1 MEPTLKTKLL
11 LSRKAMLWGAVAL
24 AVIVVLAVVAAWFGG
39 GNDPSVPTGAAGAV
53 TRGKLVV
60 SVEEDGEIEA
70 QKRIV
75 ISNELQWPVVIDELV
90 EDGKIVQAG
99 ETIVKFSCKALE
111 DKLHEQELKVRSA
124 RSDHEQAA
132 ANLELKKLEVAEK
145 VRKAEQ
151 SVKDAEA
158 DQKRY
163 LEGEWPIKKRQHE
176 QDILLLEREMAIAQA
191 DLDFKKTWHAKLEDK
206 SPYSEG
212 EIKSDQ
218 LALDRKKLA
227 LAKSKAEL
235 TMLLEYDNP
244 KELRKLENASLD
256 AKLGL
261 ERARHDARLELRKS
275 EELVD
280 TRKETLERHE
290 KELADLQE
298 AKEKLTVKAEQE
310 GLVVYDDGRR
320 WNPEATTIAK
330 GEQVNHGQQI
340 MIIPDMTTLQVRTK
354 VYEAVSRLVQ
364 PGQKASIRL
373 ESRPQ
378 EILAGTVHKINV
390 LPDRSNWWSPG
401 IKVFPVTVKFD
412 QKVEGIRPNMTARVE
427 LELACLDDVV
437 LAPVAA
443 VFSEQDKTYCWVV
456 AGGGA
461 RKTQIE
467 VGLSNNRHVQV
478 VKGLREGQEVL
489 LIEPSSGGDNGESS
503 QTGPM
508 GMPG

>member
-1 MEPTLKTKLL
+1 
-11 LSRKAMLWGAVAL
+11 
-24 AVIVVLAVVAAWFGG
+24 
-39 GNDPSVPTGAAGAV
+39 
-53 TRGKLVV
+53 
-60 SVEEDGEIEA
+60 
-70 QKRIV
+70 
-75 ISNELQWPVVIDELV
+75 
-90 EDGKIVQAG
+90 
-99 ETIVKFSCKALE
+99 LE
-111 DKLHEQELKVRSA
+111 DKLHEQELKVRTA

-151 SVKDAEA
+151 SVKDADA

-163 LEGEWPIKKRQHE
+163 LEGEWPIKKRQQE
-176 QDILLLEREMAIAQA
+176 QDILLVEREMAIAQA
-191 DLDFKKTWHAKLEDK
+191 DLDFKKTWHAKLKEK

-244 KELRKLENASLD
+244 KELRKLENDALD

-275 EELVD
+275 EELVN

-290 KELADLQE
+290 KELADLRE

-310 GLVVYDDGRR
+310 GLVVYDSGRR
-320 WNPEATTIAK
+320 WNPDQTTIAK
-330 GEQVNHGQQI
+330 GEQVTRGRQI

-354 VYEAVSRLVQ
+354 VYEAVSRMVR
-364 PGQKASIRL
+364 PGQRASIRL

-378 EILAGTVHKINV
+378 EVLTGTVYKINA

-401 IKVFPVTVKFD
+401 IKVFPVTVRFD
-412 QKVEGIRPNMTARVE
+412 EKVEGIRPNMTARVE

-443 VFSEQDKTYCWVV
+443 VFSEQDKTFCWVV
-456 AGGGA
+456 IGRGA

-467 VGLSNNRHVQV
+467 VGLANNRHVQV
-478 VKGLREGQEVL
+478 VKGLSEGQEVL
-489 LIEPSSGGDNGESS
+489 LIEPSPGGNNGNSS